1 MHKNCANENI
11 WRIAILKRLIQ
22 LAEMFMCDWKH
33 KHKHDSASI

>member
-22 LAEMFMCDWKH
+22 LADVCYLLFIV
-33 KHKHDSASI
+33 AQ